1 MTESE
6 SSAKADKLIELL
18 ITHQPALFGTT
29 HVLSNKGDP
38 ENVAQAL
45 AALRQQLIANLIQ
58 QPA

>member
-18 ITHQPALFGTT
+18 ITHQPALFGATNA
-29 HVLSNKGDP
+29 LLNP
-38 ENVAQAL
+38 EDSKNVAQTL
-45 AALRQQLIANLIQ
+45 AELRQQLIANLIQ